1 MKRLFY
7 FYCHGIQRV
16 CDDRQIVN
24 KNEVVCGQQNKKDLG
39 KFSFLTKGGRNEVQS
54 CHNYKA

>member
-1 MKRLFY
+1 M
-7 FYCHGIQRV
+7 V

-39 KFSFLTKGGRNEVQS
+39 KLSFLTI
-54 CHNYKA
+54 